1 MAATQ
6 ACTRASFSSLQ
17 ATRFSCECRP
27 SSTKSLLVRSIS
39 CRQAARELSSIH
51 HNANGVLLS
60 VHEQKARKS
69 IRAIGTRASGM
80 SVSFGDQG
88 KHEAKFQKGD
98 KVKVCQSAIV
108 YHVPKTPQLDLQNL
122 EGEVADVLY
131 EFKGKPISANLP
143 YKVKFEKE
151 GKPFFAHLRED
162 EIELAS

>member
-1 MAATQ
+1 
-6 ACTRASFSSLQ
+6 
-17 ATRFSCECRP
+17 
-27 SSTKSLLVRSIS
+27 
-39 CRQAARELSSIH
+39 
-51 HNANGVLLS
+51 
-60 VHEQKARKS
+60 
-69 IRAIGTRASGM
+69 M

-88 KHEAKFQKGD
+88 KHEAKYQKGD

-108 YHVPKTPQLDLQNL
+108 YYVPKTPQLDLQNL

-131 EFKGKPISANLP
+131 EFKGKPILANLP